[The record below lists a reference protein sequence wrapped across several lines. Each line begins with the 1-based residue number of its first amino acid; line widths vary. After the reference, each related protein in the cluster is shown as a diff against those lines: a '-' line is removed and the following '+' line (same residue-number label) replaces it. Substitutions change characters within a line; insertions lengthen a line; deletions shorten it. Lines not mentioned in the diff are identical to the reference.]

1 MQLYHKQVG
10 ESGAP
15 IIVLHGLFGSSDN
28 WQAIGKAL
36 SEEYKVFMIDQ
47 RNHGR
52 SPRSHEFTYEAMS
65 EDLLEFIGQHNLIM
79 PVIIGHSMGGK
90 TAMKFAIQYPD
101 LFSKLVVVD
110 ISPKYYPVHHGSILE
125 GLKSINLQQLSS
137 RQEADEQLAR
147 HEPHPTVRQF
157 LLKNLHRTDQ
167 GTFDWRIN
175 LPVLDEQIENVGEAL
190 SDEKSIDNPTL
201 FLNGE
206 RSDYI
211 KAEDRTFI
219 RKIFTKAEFITVR
232 NAGHWVHAEK
242 PDEFVS
248 IVRQFIKSR

>member
-1 MQLYHKQVG
+1 MQLYYKQVG
-10 ESGAP
+10 ESGTP
-15 IIVLHGLFGSSDN
+15 IIILHGLFGSSDN

-36 SEEYKVFMIDQ
+36 SDEYKVFLIDQ

-52 SPRSHEFTYEAMS
+52 SPKSDEFTYEAMA

-90 TAMKFAIQYPD
+90 TAMKFAVQHPH
-101 LFSKLVVVD
+101 LFSKLIVVD
-110 ISPKYYPVHHGSILE
+110 ITPRYYPVHHGSILE
-125 GLKSINLQQLSS
+125 GLTSINLQQLSS

-147 HEPHPTVRQF
+147 YEPHPTVRMF

-175 LPVLDEQIENVGEAL
+175 LPVINEQIENVGEAL
-190 SDEKSIDNPTL
+190 SNEVSIDNPTL

-206 RSDYI
+206 RSDYV
-211 KAEDRTFI
+211 KAEDKPLI
-219 RKIFTKAEFITVR
+219 RNVFTKAEFITIR
-232 NAGHWVHAEK
+232 NAGHWAHAEK

-248 IVRQFIKSR
+248 IVSQFIKNR

>member
-1 MQLYHKQVG
+1 MQLYYKQLG
-10 ESGAP
+10 ESGIP
-15 IIVLHGLFGSSDN
+15 IVIIHGLFGSSDN

-36 SEEYKVFMIDQ
+36 SDEYKVYLIDQ

-52 SPRSHEFTYEAMS
+52 SPRSEDFTYEAMS
-65 EDLLEFIGQHNLIM
+65 EDLLEFIGQHNLIR

-90 TAMKFAIQYPD
+90 TAMKFAIQHPD
-101 LFSKLVVVD
+101 LLSKLIIVD
-110 ISPKYYPVHHGSILE
+110 ISPRYYPVHHGSILE
-125 GLKSINLQQLSS
+125 GLKSIKLQQITS

-147 HEPHPTVRQF
+147 HEPHPTVRMF

-167 GTFDWRIN
+167 GSFDWRIN
-175 LPVLDEQIENVGEAL
+175 LPVIDEQIENVGEAL
-190 SDEKSIDNPTL
+190 SDEVSIDNPTL

-206 RSDYI
+206 RSDYV
-211 KAEDRTFI
+211 KPDDKPLI
-219 RKIFTKAEFITVR
+219 RKIFTKAEFITIR

-248 IVRQFIKSR
+248 IVRQFLKKQ